1 MTLYRMV
8 KPKRYSDQ
16 VFEQLRD
23 LIFRGQ
29 LKPGD
34 KLLPERELAQS
45 MGVSRP
51 TVREAINK
59 LVYRGMLEHR
69 QGQGT
74 FVAMPEPGQAHNP
87 FKAMIEG
94 YEATPLD
101 LLEVRLGLECNAAV
115 LAARRATPEDLA
127 MLEKSFHLMRD
138 KILEGELGL
147 EEDVAFH
154 MCIAY
159 STKNQVQIHIM
170 RYLYDMLH
178 YGIKESLQHLYE
190 KPANL
195 RDIINQHERVY
206 EAIRRHDT
214 QEAFDAMRVHIGFVI
229 DFIANRYP
237 DSPSKVSIKLN
248 GGSAAD
254 AK

>member
-1 MTLYRMV
+1 MSLYKMV

-23 LIFRGQ
+23 LVFRGQ

-59 LVYRGMLEHR
+59 LVYRGLLEHR

-74 FVAMPEPGQAHNP
+74 FVAAPEPGQKHNP
-87 FKAMIEG
+87 FNALIDG

-115 LAARRATPEDLA
+115 LAARRATPEDIAL
-127 MLEKSFHLMRD
+127 LEKSFVQMRD
-138 KILEGELGL
+138 KIQQGELGL

-154 MCIAY
+154 MCVAY
-159 STKNQVQIHIM
+159 ATKNHVQIHIM

-195 RDIINQHERVY
+195 TDIINQHERVVD
-206 EAIRRHDT
+206 AVRRHDT
-214 QEAFDAMRVHIGFVI
+214 QEAFDAMRIHIGFVI

-237 DSPSKVSIKLN
+237 DSPTNIQVKL
-248 GGSAAD
+248 S
-254 AK
+254 

>member
-1 MTLYRMV
+1 MSLYKMV

-59 LVYRGMLEHR
+59 LVYRGLLEHR

-74 FVAMPEPGQAHNP
+74 FVAAPEPGQKHNP
-87 FKAMIEG
+87 FKALIDG

-115 LAARRATPEDLA
+115 LAARRATAEDIAL
-127 MLEKSFHLMRD
+127 LEKSFLQMRD
-138 KILEGELGL
+138 KIKQGELGL

-154 MCIAY
+154 MCVAY
-159 STKNQVQIHIM
+159 ATKNHVQVHIM

-195 RDIINQHERVY
+195 TDIINQHERVV
-206 EAIRRHDT
+206 EAVRRHDT

-237 DSPSKVSIKLN
+237 DSPTHIQVKL
-248 GGSAAD
+248 S
-254 AK
+254 

>member
-1 MTLYRMV
+1 MSLYKMV

-23 LIFRGQ
+23 LVFRGQ

-59 LVYRGMLEHR
+59 LVYRGLLEHR

-74 FVAMPEPGQAHNP
+74 FVAVPEPGQKHNP
-87 FKAMIEG
+87 FKALIDG

-115 LAARRATPEDLA
+115 LAARRATAEDIAL
-127 MLEKSFHLMRD
+127 LEKSFLQMRD
-138 KILEGELGL
+138 KIKQGELGL

-154 MCIAY
+154 MCVAY
-159 STKNQVQIHIM
+159 ATKNHVQIHIM

-195 RDIINQHERVY
+195 TDIINQHERVV
-206 EAIRRHDT
+206 EAVRRHDT

-237 DSPSKVSIKLN
+237 DSPSQIQVKL
-248 GGSAAD
+248 S
-254 AK
+254 